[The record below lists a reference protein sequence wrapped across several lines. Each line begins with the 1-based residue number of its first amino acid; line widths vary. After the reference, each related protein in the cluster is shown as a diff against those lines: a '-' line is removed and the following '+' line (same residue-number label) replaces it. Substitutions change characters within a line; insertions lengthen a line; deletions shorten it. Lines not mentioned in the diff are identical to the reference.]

1 MGNINNSNTPVFN
14 YYNSYTPEHKNIIRN
29 NEYIQIIMNMG
40 AEMFDISGMTHDYS
54 TMLLRTIFLFGS
66 AYLKKSDNNKWI
78 ICGGQYVGVPEPDEI
93 YPSRYLAVKANFQ
106 FEGTPDETKGETIVY
121 LSPQLDMITQIL
133 RYATQFAEIDTSLV
147 NNIQFA
153 RIAPIAVVGNEKVK
167 KMYEQALDKMLT
179 GELVNSILSAIS
191 LTTDKPANL
200 TTMDISNADYATKI
214 QYLSMYYEQMISR
227 LARLFGINY
236 NFISKQANI
245 TNDELHNSDDYAC
258 IYPLMFKKFLN
269 LCLNKIG
276 LAAEFSEPWKWID
289 HINKDRYENPN
300 DDNTEDDPNKETDTE
315 IETKETKTLETTK
328 DGDE

>member
-1 MGNINNSNTPVFN
+1 MGNINTSNTPTFN

-40 AEMFDISGMTHDYS
+40 AEMFDISDMSHDYS

-66 AYLKKSDNNKWI
+66 AYLKKSDNGKWI
-78 ICGGQYVGVPEPDEI
+78 ICGGQYVGIPEPDDI

-106 FEGTPDETKGETIVY
+106 FEGVPDETKGETIVY

-214 QYLSMYYEQMISR
+214 QYLSMYHEQMISR

-276 LAAEFSEPWKWID
+276 LTAEFSEPWRWID
-289 HINKDRYENPN
+289 HINENRYEEPT
-300 DDNTEDDPNKETDTE
+300 DDSTEDDPNKETETE
-315 IETKETKTLETTK
+315 TETKTTETTK
-328 DGDE
+328 DGE

>member
-1 MGNINNSNTPVFN
+1 MGNINNSNTPPFN

-40 AEMFDISGMTHDYS
+40 AEMFDISDMSHDYS

-106 FEGTPDETKGETIVY
+106 FEGIPNETKGETIVY
-121 LSPQLDMITQIL
+121 LSPQLDMITQVL

-214 QYLSMYYEQMISR
+214 QYLSMYHEQMISR

-276 LAAEFSEPWKWID
+276 LTAEFSEPWKWID
-289 HINKDRYENPN
+289 HINNDRYENPN
-300 DDNTEDDPNKETDTE
+300 DDNTEDDPNKET
-315 IETKETKTLETTK
+315 ETKETETKTTETTK

>member
-1 MGNINNSNTPVFN
+1 MGNINNSNTPTFN
-14 YYNSYTPEHKNIIRN
+14 YYNTYTPDQKSVLRN
-29 NEYIQIIMNMG
+29 NEYIQLIMNMG
-40 AEMFDISGMTHDYS
+40 AEMFDISDMPHDYS
-54 TMLLRTIFLFGS
+54 TMLLRTIFLYGS
-66 AYLKKSDNNKWI
+66 AYLKKSENNKWI

-93 YPSRYLAVKANFQ
+93 YPSRYLAVKANFTYDGVPNP
-106 FEGTPDETKGETIVY
+106 ENNECIVY

-167 KMYEQALDKMLT
+167 AMYEKALDKMLT

-214 QYLSMYYEQMISR
+214 QYLSMYHEQMISR

-245 TNDELHNSDDYAC
+245 TNDELHNSDDYSC

-269 LCLNKIG
+269 LCLEKIG
-276 LAAEFSEPWKWID
+276 LRAEFSEPWKWID
-289 HINKDRYENPN
+289 HLNERSYGNPN
-300 DDNTEDDPNKETDTE
+300 DDKTEDDKVNPEPDNTE
-315 IETKETKTLETTK
+315 LTPDLSK
-328 DGDE
+328 DGEK